1 MSISDTILQL
11 DLKIGEQHRGDC
23 SVCGGH
29 NTFTVTRTTEGT
41 LFNCYKA
48 GCRLAG
54 RKATSIRVSDLQVS
68 DNQEDT
74 EPFALPPHVVSN
86 RPEITEWINRYDYP
100 FANVE
105 LYYDLLED
113 RIVFPVRYEGV
124 IVDATGRA
132 NSSERL
138 PKWKRYSSSSYAY
151 TSGEGTIAIVV
162 EDAISAAVAGATDD
176 NCTGMAILGTSL
188 LPSHVE
194 QLQGYTGVIVALDP
208 DAVKKTLIFT
218 QELRGK
224 LQHQQI
230 YAARLEDDLK
240 YRRKHDISLMK
251 EKIEQFNAKN

>member
-1 MSISDTILQL
+1 MNISDVIINL

-23 SVCGGH
+23 PACAGH
-29 NTFTVTRTTEGT
+29 NTFTVTRTIEGT

-74 EPFALPPHVVSN
+74 SPFSLPPHVVIGRS
-86 RPEITEWINRYDYP
+86 EITEWINKHAYP
-100 FANVE
+100 FENVE
-105 LYYDLLED
+105 LYYDLLEN
-113 RIVFPVRYEGV
+113 RIVFPVRHEGV

-132 NSSERL
+132 TDQRQ
-138 PKWKRYSSSSYAY
+138 PKWKRYGSSGYAY
-151 TSGEGTIAIVV
+151 TSGEGAIAIVV
-162 EDAISAAVAGATDD
+162 EDVISAAVAGATDD
-176 NCTGMAILGTSL
+176 KCTGMAILGTSL

-194 QLQGYTGVIVALDP
+194 QLQDYTGVIVALDP
-208 DAVKKTLIFT
+208 DAVKKTLIFA

-240 YRRKHDISLMK
+240 YRRKHDIRLMK